1 MFKEYDLNDDGIITP
16 DEMTTIIAA
25 LEKNN
30 NHIHA
35 QKMKEFF
42 SFMLKNCDADGDGNI
57 SKQEFLDGTG
67 KWLYSQMAPDYHHQ

>member
-1 MFKEYDLNDDGIITP
+1 MFKEYDLNDDGVITP
-16 DEMTTIIAA
+16 DEMKTIIAA
-25 LEKNN
+25 LEKTN

-57 SKQEFLDGTG
+57 SKQEFLDGTE
-67 KWLYSQMAPDYHHQ
+67 KWQYSHMAPAYHHQ